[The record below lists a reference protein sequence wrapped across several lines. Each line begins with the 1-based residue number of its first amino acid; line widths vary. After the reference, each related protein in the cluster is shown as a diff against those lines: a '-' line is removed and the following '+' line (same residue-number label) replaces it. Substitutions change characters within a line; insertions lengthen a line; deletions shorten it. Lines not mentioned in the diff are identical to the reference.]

1 MLLPVYLPD
10 DRKAA
15 GDLWEDH
22 NMGTDLVHVL
32 QYRGVL
38 YGTGALWR
46 AAGRHA
52 GGRGMA
58 GLDRRAL
65 WGRKGG
71 ADLSQRGPGGIKVK
85 IIETVLT

>member
-38 YGTGALWR
+38 YGAGALWR

-71 ADLSQRGPGGIKVK
+71 ADLP
-85 IIETVLT
+85 